1 MAHFDFITFCEL
13 YYSSTYI
20 PLTIYNKDGVPIH
33 SFPTIIND
41 LCINNS
47 VLPEFLTS
55 ATYPAIHSMA
65 SMASYGCIH
74 INDSSGL
81 LLVGPIFSTP
91 INEEIKRKF
100 MHENAIAFNSKSQIS
115 EYLSSILPVT
125 YNQLVN
131 ILAYLHF
138 CFNGEQI
145 DVTTH
150 FNITDT
156 DYGKDI
162 ALKQTEYSYQTKE
175 AGQLHAT
182 YEFEQKML
190 QLVASGDTTGLKG
203 FLNNSISTRS
213 LSEGIVADTPL
224 RQAKNIFIGLVI
236 IIGKISA
243 INGGLDVE
251 QTYQLMDLYS
261 QECEHLQ
268 SVESV
273 KALQYNM
280 LLDFTE
286 RVSKNKIPAG
296 ISPMVFACIQYINC
310 HTNEAISITDVAK
323 HVGKCRSYVADQF
336 KKELGFNIGAFI
348 MHSKL
353 EEAKSLLTFTDKEIG
368 EISNYLYFSSQS
380 YFHNVFKKKYGLTP
394 KQYRTQ
400 TCFQTNTGQI
410 RQVR

>member
-1 MAHFDFITFCEL
+1 MEHFDFITFCKL

-20 PLTIYNKDGVPIH
+20 PLSIYCADAVPLC
-33 SFPTIIND
+33 SFPPIMND
-41 LCINNS
+41 LSINNS
-47 VLPEFLTS
+47 VLPEFLEL
-55 ATYPAIHSMA
+55 AAYPAINSMT

-74 INDSSGL
+74 INSSNSL

-91 INEEIKRKF
+91 INDEIKRKF
-100 MHENAIAFNSKSQIS
+100 MHENAIAFNSKSLIS
-115 EYLSSILPVT
+115 EYLSSIPVIT
-125 YNQLVN
+125 HNQFIN

-156 DYGKDI
+156 DLGKDI
-162 ALKQTEYSYQTKE
+162 SFKQTEYSYQTKE
-175 AGQLHAT
+175 IGQLHAT
-182 YEFEQKML
+182 YEFEQKLL
-190 QLVASGDTTGLKG
+190 QLVASGDTTGLKD
-203 FLNNSISTRS
+203 FLNNSIYARS
-213 LSEGIVADTPL
+213 LTEGIIADTPL
-224 RQAKNIFIGLVI
+224 RQAKNIFIGQVTI
-236 IIGKISA
+236 TGKISA

-251 QTYQLMDLYS
+251 QTYQLIDLYS

-268 SVESV
+268 SIEAV

-310 HTNEAISITDVAK
+310 HTNEAISIADVAK

-336 KKELGFNIGAFI
+336 KKELGFNLGAFI

-353 EEAKSLLTFTDKEIG
+353 EEAKSLLTFTNKDIG

-380 YFHNVFKKKYGLTP
+380 YFQNVFKKKYGLTP
-394 KQYRTQ
+394 KQYRNQSYNKT
-400 TCFQTNTGQI
+400 TI
-410 RQVR
+410 V